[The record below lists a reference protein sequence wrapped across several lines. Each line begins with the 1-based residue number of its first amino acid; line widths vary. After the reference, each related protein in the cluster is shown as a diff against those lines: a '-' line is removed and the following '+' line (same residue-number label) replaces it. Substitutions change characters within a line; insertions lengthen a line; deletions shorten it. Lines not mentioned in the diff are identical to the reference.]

1 MSRVKLLVV
10 LIILAVIP
18 AFLFTSCSKKGSLK
32 PRIPSVVVT
41 SVEVEDLSK
50 VSSVVGQITAMEQVN
65 LKARVAGFLTVR
77 NFKPGEFVS
86 KGQTLFQIQK
96 DQYQANVESASAKL
110 IEAQA
115 ALDFAKIEYNRLKLL
130 LSQNATSQEKL
141 DMATS
146 DLYEKEGL
154 LKGAKANLDLAE
166 LNLSYTNILA
176 PFNGRIG
183 MYSYSVGNMVDLT
196 SDPLAVVTQVD
207 PIWVQF
213 TYSEALFMTL
223 LDEHDNVLPSKAH
236 DSYSE
241 VGSKVAVK
249 LILSNETQ
257 YPVDGKID
265 FINNVIDPLTGSIQI
280 RAVFANPQEKLIS
293 GGYVQVK
300 LSKNTKSPCIVIP
313 QSALQEDQ
321 TGTYV
326 FIVDDKKIVQQK
338 YVKQGVVFGENIVIT
353 SGLKEGELVISQGFL
368 KVKPGIEVSYVMQNK
383 TANNAVQPSTAN
395 STTSSS
401 DTQKTDKN

>member
-1 MSRVKLLVV
+1 MSRVKLLAII
-10 LIILAVIP
+10 IILAAFP
-18 AFLFTSCSKKGSLK
+18 AFLFTSCSKKGPMK

-41 SVEVEDLSK
+41 PVEVEDLSK

-65 LKARVAGFLTVR
+65 LRARVAGFLTVR
-77 NFKPGEFVS
+77 NFKPGQFVT

-96 DQYQANVESASAKL
+96 DQYQAQVASAAAKL
-110 IEAQA
+110 IETQA
-115 ALDFAKIEYNRLKLL
+115 ALDFSKIEYNRLKLL
-130 LSQNATSQEKL
+130 FSQNATSQEKL

-146 DLYEKEGL
+146 NMYEKDGFMQ
-154 LKGAKANLDLAE
+154 GAKANLDLAE
-166 LNLSYTNILA
+166 LNLSYTDILA
-176 PFNGRIG
+176 PFDGRIG
-183 MYSYSVGNMVDLT
+183 MYAYSVGNMVDLG
-196 SDPLAVVTQVD
+196 SEALAVVTQVD

-223 LDEHDNVLPSKAH
+223 LDQHENILPSKGH

-241 VGSKVAVK
+241 VASKVAVK

-257 YPVDGKID
+257 YPIDGKVD
-265 FINNVIDPLTGSIQI
+265 FINNVIDPLTGTIQI

-300 LSKNTKSPCIVIP
+300 LSPKTKSPCMIIP

-326 FIVDDKKIVQQK
+326 FIVDDKKVVQQR
-338 YVKQGVVFGENIVIT
+338 YVKQGIVFGEKIVIT

-368 KVKPGIEVSYVMQNK
+368 KVKPGIGVNYTMQKTEAIPQVS
-383 TANNAVQPSTAN
+383 TPEPITSNAA
-395 STTSSS
+395 
-401 DTQKTDKN
+401 DTQKAAIN

>member
-1 MSRVKLLVV
+1 MSRVKLLATV
-10 LIILAVIP
+10 IILAAIP
-18 AFLFTSCSKKGSLK
+18 VFLFTSCSKKGPLK
-32 PRIPSVVVT
+32 PRTPSVVVT
-41 SVEVEDLSK
+41 PVEVEDLSK

-77 NFKPGEFVS
+77 NFKPGQFVT

-96 DQYQANVESASAKL
+96 DQYQAQIESASAKL

-115 ALDFAKIEYNRLKLL
+115 ALDFAKIEHNRLKLL
-130 LSQNATSQEKL
+130 MSQNATSQEKL
-141 DMATS
+141 DEATS
-146 DLYEKEGL
+146 NLYEKNGVMQE
-154 LKGAKANLDLAE
+154 AKANLDIAE
-166 LNLSYTNILA
+166 LNLSYTNILS
-176 PFNGRIG
+176 PLDGRIG

-196 SDPLAVVTQVD
+196 SDSLAVVTQVD

-223 LDEHDNVLPSKAH
+223 LDEHDNVLPSKTK
-236 DSYSE
+236 DTYNE
-241 VGSKVAVK
+241 VGSKVTVK
-249 LILSNETQ
+249 LILSNETE
-257 YPVDGKID
+257 YPIDGKID
-265 FINNVIDPLTGSIQI
+265 FINNVIDPLTGTIQI

-300 LSKNTKSPCIVIP
+300 LSPKTKSPCMIIP

-321 TGTYV
+321 TGPYV

-338 YVKQGVVFGENIVIT
+338 YVKQGIIFGENIVIT

-368 KVKPGIEVSYVMQNK
+368 KVKPGIEVDYVMQKKENLPPASVSM
-383 TANNAVQPSTAN
+383 TIGN
-395 STTSSS
+395 SVAS
-401 DTQKTDKN
+401 DTQKTAIN